1 MKSGIAEPFEADA
14 DVRWRDWQARGA
26 EDDRRRVVMMRR
38 LSVVVSVGLALW
50 LLVQLV

>member
-1 MKSGIAEPFEADA
+1 MTIGMAAPPEADV

-26 EDDRRRVVMMRR
+26 ADDRRRAVMMGG
-38 LSVVVSVGLALW
+38 LSVAVAIGLALW